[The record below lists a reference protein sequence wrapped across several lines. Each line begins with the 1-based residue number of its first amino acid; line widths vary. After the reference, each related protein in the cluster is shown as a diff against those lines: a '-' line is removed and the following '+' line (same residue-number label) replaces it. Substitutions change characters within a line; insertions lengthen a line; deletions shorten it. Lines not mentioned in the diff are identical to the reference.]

1 MWLSG
6 EKRSHVSFALL
17 DSLFWLFVSQLC
29 FCWATHYVLS
39 QDYLEL
45 LFSVHTNER
54 SIYGKI
60 DHFLGPLVLRAKLLP
75 VQLHCARFFFSA
87 VSIEVEVHDII
98 WQLLYYSFFH
108 SNKIYVE
115 IKNGPFQYQFLG
127 FSGFYLQKINDKCK
141 LTEKTVFYLRAGTF
155 LANNFFKA
163 K

>member
-98 WQLLYYSFFH
+98 WQLLYYTPFSIATKYMLKSRIAHFNFDF
-108 SNKIYVE
+108 KLFVAFIY
-115 IKNGPFQYQFLG
+115 KNSMTNANWRKKQCF
-127 FSGFYLQKINDKCK
+127 I
-141 LTEKTVFYLRAGTF
+141 TE
-155 LANNFFKA
+155 LARY
-163 K
+163 